1 MNWLG
6 CQKNIYGIR
15 GLYNVGDFTMVEDL
29 KTQNISIEMSL
40 DYQRFKLKIIF
51 AITLLVIAGSL
62 ILVTSLLSGGSIFIG
77 LLIILI
83 FGIFYAYETKKE
95 FKRLSADPLLE
106 HSEIIEMVRI
116 LSENGNIQPPSVLVQ
131 DEDIINAGA
140 LSTPGKSYIILPQ
153 GIIDS
158 FDNGDI
164 PKEEMESILAH
175 ELGHIINKDSFISTG
190 LWATI
195 RLFQIIRNGL
205 ERIRPFI
212 AKITQ
217 KSAEATRRSDSDGVA
232 GWMLFGMTLFLVLLS
247 VLVIVSSISLFI
259 LMFICIFFIHL
270 LGRQQEHV
278 ADIIS
283 ARLTQKPEVMAS
295 ALHNIYKLDLV
306 GASTSELSPY
316 ESAIVNKSTM
326 ELKDEKL
333 TFRNR
338 LDEYNS
344 THPHLTYRIDLLA
357 SPRFYPNWL
366 LSLKD
371 KVNAFDLSKYPLNNL
386 SSIKIKNFEIP
397 LSNSFY
403 HGILLGI
410 LVGVVYLTLNYLVPF
425 TQLIYVLLVIS
436 SVWIGLFSL
445 SKDYPT
451 ESSLNL
457 NYFNEI
463 LTIIFVFT
471 LTYSFLTNIATG
483 VIAFYSTI
491 ILGMA
496 IMVPVSFISGVAL
509 THVKKDKVDR

>member
-1 MNWLG
+1 ME
-6 CQKNIYGIR
+6 
-15 GLYNVGDFTMVEDL
+15 EDL
-29 KTQNISIEMSL
+29 KTQNRCIEMSL

-77 LLIILI
+77 LLIILS
-83 FGIFYAYETKKE
+83 FGIFYAYETNKE

-116 LSENGNIQPPSVLVQ
+116 LSENGNIQPPSVLVE
-131 DEDIINAGA
+131 DKDIINAAA
-140 LSTPGKSYIILPQ
+140 LSTPGKSYVILPQ

-158 FDNGDI
+158 FDNGNI
-164 PKEEMESILAH
+164 TKEEMESILAH
-175 ELGHIINKDSFISTG
+175 ELGHIINKDSFISAG
-190 LWATI
+190 MWATV

-232 GWMLFGMTLFLVLLS
+232 VWMLFGMTLFLVFLL
-247 VLVIVSSISLFI
+247 VLVIVSSISLLI

-283 ARLTQKPEVMAS
+283 ARLTQKPELMAS
-295 ALHNIYKLDLV
+295 ALHNIHKLDLV
-306 GASTSELSPY
+306 GAPASELSPY

-338 LDEYNS
+338 LEEYNS
-344 THPHLTYRIDLLA
+344 THPNLTHRINLLMA
-357 SPRFYPNWL
+357 PRFFPNWMF
-366 LSLKD
+366 SLKD

-386 SSIKIKNFEIP
+386 SAIKIRDLEIP
-397 LSNSFY
+397 LSNSLY

-410 LVGVVYLTLNYLVPF
+410 LVGVVSLTLNYLAPS
-425 TQLIYVLLVIS
+425 TPLTYVLLVMS

-445 SKDYPT
+445 SKDYPP

-463 LTIIFVFT
+463 LTLIFVFT

-483 VIAFYSTI
+483 VLAFYSTI
-491 ILGMA
+491 ILGML
-496 IMVPVSFISGVAL
+496 IMVPVSFISGVTL
-509 THVKKDKVDR
+509 TYIKKDKVNHRLSKM